1 MGITYD
7 PATRQKALERVLAGE
22 GIPGVSRDTSISESC
37 LRTWRRQALHKAK
50 GVVLAAAAE
59 LAPHTLP
66 PQRMMTMPAADV
78 SPEAERRDIPRILI
92 YDIETLPNR
101 GYFFECYSDRPTPL
115 EFIDTPKAIVT
126 IAYKFL
132 GDAEARVLCATTPY
146 EDALILKQ
154 FLPVWESADFTVA
167 HFGNSFDKRFL
178 AARLMAN
185 NLPSLPPVA
194 TEDTC
199 LLARKHFGK
208 SLNSNRLDHLGEVLG
223 VGRKNKTKP
232 DLWVGCAN
240 GDPDALRE
248 MAAYNQ
254 QDTELLE
261 KVFVKLLPHVR
272 TKINHNL
279 FVDDPVKRCNH
290 CGSDTLDQRGFE
302 LKPQTIRHRFYCRDC
317 GSWSTQRPVKIS

>member
-1 MGITYD
+1 MGISYD

-22 GIPGVSRDTSISESC
+22 NVPTVSLDTGISESS
-37 LRTWRRQALHKAK
+37 LRNWRAKALHKAK
-50 GVVLAAAAE
+50 SAIIAAAVE
-59 LAPHTLP
+59 LAPEMVR
-66 PQRMMTMPAADV
+66 PQRAQVVVDTPIPDSNRKDV
-78 SPEAERRDIPRILI
+78 PRILI

-115 EFIDTPKAIVT
+115 EFIDKPKAIVT

-132 GDAEARVLCATTPY
+132 GDAESRVLCATMPY

-154 FLPVWESADFTVA
+154 FLPVWESADYAVA

-185 NLPSLPPVA
+185 NLPSLPPV
-194 TEDTC
+194 TTVDTC
-199 LLARKHFGK
+199 LLARSHFGK

-240 GDPDALRE
+240 GDPDAIRE

-290 CGSDTLDQRGFE
+290 CGSDALDQRGFE
-302 LKPQTIRHRFYCRDC
+302 LKPETIRHRFYCRGC
-317 GSWSTQRPVKIS
+317 GSWSTRRPAK